1 MLGRPAHGTRSP
13 LFERFGEHAGAIGV
27 VQTLGLEQG
36 RAGLRKGVFRRSQVT
51 LVPGLFG
58 FERGEVP
65 LRGRHGVE
73 RGAHGLEPL
82 TRCGIARRAQLD
94 VGKAR
99 LFPERRSEIRA
110 YIRKAFRRGIEGGDG
125 IRTFALGLLE
135 RGSLLLERV
144 IVAERGLERVH

>member
-1 MLGRPAHGTRSP
+1 M
-13 LFERFGEHAGAIGV
+13 
-27 VQTLGLEQG
+27 
-36 RAGLRKGVFRRSQVT
+36 RA
-51 LVPGLFG
+51 
-58 FERGEVP
+58 
-65 LRGRHGVE
+65 RHGVE

-82 TRCGIARRAQLD
+82 ARCGIARRAQLD
-94 VGKAR
+94 VGKVR
-99 LFPERRSEIRA
+99 LLPERRSELRA